1 MGQPMRHNTTLITM
15 LVAFGGMVIGLFVF
29 FPGEASLMTG
39 SVRSMID
46 PKRPDLV
53 RLEYITANPELSRGW
68 RTLRVVERPE
78 QCLQLLDHNH
88 AHDPQIPGPLG
99 SLRCVSYRKNDEM
112 IEVLQ
117 IRRIAPDAG

>member
-1 MGQPMRHNTTLITM
+1 MGPQMRDNTFLTTL
-15 LVAFGGMVIGLFVF
+15 LVAIGGMVIALFVF

-39 SVRSMID
+39 SVRRMID

-78 QCLQLLDHNH
+78 QCLLLLDHNH
-88 AHDPQIPGPLG
+88 AHDPHVPGPLG

-117 IRRIAPDAG
+117 VRRIAPDAG